1 MTEFVPSFSTQ
12 QLLPPWYSKG
22 SKNWAFIVQ
31 TKRECVQ
38 NYLDTWLNSPAPDY
52 SPYYWQALPASTHG
66 HGVLLVCDHPD
77 FSSMKDV
84 DGILTPGFESLA
96 HRELI
101 WFFPALRYKRSPDNL
116 LIGKPEITWIQPF
129 AFDNNSFLMF
139 SSREIWGCEKD
150 IAKIQIYAEKAD
162 PGTLHIDTS
171 IQGCK
176 LFTPKSLSHQ
186 IGVMRIKLKNSGSA
200 WDWDSFTQDPDLA
213 ELVGCFLGGIAG
225 PTTDPVTGKPIVNR
239 ITINTLKQFRDA
251 FDMRFAAY
259 RAIVESQVTQS
270 EVSDLEF
277 YRGEDVTLDF
287 MWSDACAEAW
297 KRLFGLDQ
305 PVQSLEPPGS
315 TPAPAHE
322 IDWDMPVVPG
332 KVALAVSFT
341 SNSTFEV
348 LDTLFTYGLP
358 TGE

>member
-1 MTEFVPSFSTQ
+1 MTKFVPSFSTQ

-38 NYLDTWLNSPAPDY
+38 NYLDAWLNSPGPDY
-52 SPYYWQALPASTHG
+52 SPYYWQALPAPEHG

-77 FSSMKDV
+77 FSSMKEI
-84 DGILTPGFESLA
+84 DGILTPGFETLA

-116 LIGKPEITWIQPF
+116 LIGEPEITWIQPF
-129 AFDNNSFLMF
+129 AFDNNSYLMF

-150 IAKIQIYAEKAD
+150 MATIQIYSEKEGLD
-162 PGTLHIDTS
+162 TLHIDTS
-171 IQGCK
+171 IEGCK
-176 LFTPKSLSHQ
+176 QFTPKSLSHQ
-186 IGVMRIKLKNSGSA
+186 IGVMRIKLENNGSA
-200 WDWDSFTQDPDLA
+200 LDWDSFEQDSDLGQI
-213 ELVGCFLGGIAG
+213 VGYFLGGIAG
-225 PTTDPVTGKPIVNR
+225 PTTSSVDGKTFNNIMK
-239 ITINTLKQFRDA
+239 INTLKQFRDV

-259 RAIVESQVTQS
+259 RAIIESQVTQS
-270 EVSDLEF
+270 DVSDFKF

-287 MWSDACAEAW
+287 MWSDSCAEAW
-297 KRLFGLDQ
+297 KRLFGIVQ
-305 PVQSLEPPGS
+305 PMHELLPPGS
-315 TPAPAHE
+315 TTVPPKG
-322 IDWDMPVVPG
+322 IDWDMPFVTG

-341 SNSTFEV
+341 SNSKFEV